1 VVAISV
7 IVPALEEAGLIEA
20 ALRGVVAQLRAD
32 DELIVVDGAS
42 RDDTVARARGTRL
55 SQLRVLTTTRSG
67 RGLQMNLGAAAARSE
82 WLLFLHADT
91 RLPPGGLETI
101 RAARGDWG
109 FFPVR
114 LDADGL
120 ALRAVAAGINRRSR
134 AWSTPS
140 GDQAIFVRRQTF
152 LAVGGYPEVPFLEDL
167 LLVDQLRQRGAPTVG
182 SKPVVTSARR
192 WQRRGVLRTVLRM
205 WALRAAFR
213 LGASPERLA
222 RHYPRAVR

>member
-1 VVAISV
+1 VAAISV
-7 IVPALEEAGLIEA
+7 IVPTLDEEGLIEA
-20 ALRGVVAQLRAD
+20 ALGGVAEHLRGD

-42 RDDTVARARGTRL
+42 DDATVALARGTEL
-55 SQLRVLTTTRSG
+55 EGLRVLPSTRPG
-67 RGLQMNLGAAAARSE
+67 RAQQMNLGAAAARGE

-91 RLPPGGLETI
+91 RLPPGGLDTI
-101 RAARGDWG
+101 RAARRDWG

-140 GDQAIFVRRQTF
+140 GDQAIFVRRHTF
-152 LAVGGYPEVPFLEDL
+152 LALGGYPQVSLLEDL
-167 LLVDQLRQRGAPTVG
+167 LLVDQLRRRGAPTVAAD
-182 SKPVVTSARR
+182 PVVTSARR